1 VNVSLLN
8 HFHKKEMTEVLH
20 AGAHCEEANEL
31 PEEYRTFV
39 EDPKSKG
46 TIYVA
51 FGTIVP
57 WDYAPP
63 RVVKAFFDAFERL
76 SDYRIIFSFNGK
88 FPDRKLSSHI
98 RLVKWAPQSAI
109 LSHSKTKIFLTHC
122 GLKR

>member
-1 VNVSLLN
+1 
-8 HFHKKEMTEVLH
+8 MTEVLNV
-20 AGAHCEEANEL
+20 GANCESSPKL
-31 PEEYRTFV
+31 PDDYQTFV

-57 WDYAPP
+57 WDYAPLHI
-63 RVVKAFFDAFERL
+63 VKAFFDAFERL

-88 FPDRKLSSHI
+88 FPERKLSPHI

-122 GLKR
+122 GLKRYSK